1 MAVDP
6 DDRTVEG
13 IKLMGVDVVKYG
25 VPIFPGFTVV
35 LGYIGKSVILGVPSG
50 MGIVREN
57 TSFTFLMP
65 IILSNYKLTK
75 ETLIK
80 FSLGGYL

>member
-1 MAVDP
+1 
-6 DDRTVEG
+6 
-13 IKLMGVDVVKYG
+13 
-25 VPIFPGFTVV
+25 

-75 ETLIK
+75 DTLIK